1 MHVNRLTQDIIGLNM
16 MTEVQLERI
25 HQGTLTILERTGVRV
40 YEKESLELLRNAGAL
55 VDGDLVKIPPWLVQE
70 ALATAPSVV
79 SLSGRDGRRAM
90 TLEKNGI
97 YYGTGSEVNFTID
110 LETGERRKPLKQD
123 NRNAALLADAL
134 ENTDFAMSLGV
145 ASDVPVDSSDVHQ
158 FEAMLT
164 STLKPILFTAYNRK
178 GLKCIVDMASLV
190 AGSKKA
196 LMARPNLALYAE
208 PSSPLMHSRDSL
220 EKLLT
225 CAAEG
230 LPLIYATTPMLG
242 ATAPVTM
249 GGALVVANAEI
260 LSGLVI
266 HQLKS
271 KGAPFIYGG
280 GIPPM
285 HMSTSIC
292 SYGAPERDRGCVSLV
307 KLSQYYNLPSFTT
320 AGCTDA
326 HTFDQQAGMEAGF
339 NLLIAGLAGGNL
351 IHNLGYMGVGMTSCL
366 EHLLLCNEA
375 VGAVKNLLRGVD
387 VSDEHLALDLIEQIG
402 PGGHYLAE
410 QHTMSHF
417 REELYF
423 PQVLNRKN
431 YDAWRAEGS
440 LTFGEAANR
449 KVKEIIGRHEPV
461 PLSEDIRRQVSE
473 IVIQRDREVTAVDRN
488 K

>member
-1 MHVNRLTQDIIGLNM
+1 MQVNRLAQSTLGLNL
-16 MTEVQLERI
+16 MTEEQLQRI
-25 HQGTLTILERTGVRV
+25 HHGTLTVLERTGVKV
-40 YEKESLELLRNAGAL
+40 HEKEALQLLDGAGARIE
-55 VDGDLVKIPPWLVQE
+55 GDLVKIPPHLVNK
-70 ALATAPSVV
+70 ALNSAPPVV
-79 SLSGRDGRRAM
+79 SLSGRDGKRALTM
-90 TLEKNGI
+90 EKNSI

-123 NRNAALLADAL
+123 NRNAALLVDAL
-134 ENTDFAMSLGV
+134 DYTDFAMSLGV
-145 ASDVPVDSSDVHQ
+145 ATDVPVDSSDVHQ

-164 STLKPILFTAYNRK
+164 STTKPILFTAYKRR
-178 GLKCIVDMASLV
+178 GLEHIVEMAALA
-190 AGSKKA
+190 AGGKEK
-196 LMARPNLALYAE
+196 LTEGPNLALYAE

-230 LPLIYATTPMLG
+230 IPLIYATTPMLG

-249 GGALVVANAEI
+249 SGALVVANAEI

-271 KGAPFIYGG
+271 EGAPFVYGG

-285 HMSTSIC
+285 HMATSIC
-292 SYGAPERDRGCVSLV
+292 SYGAPERDRGCIALV
-307 KLSQYYNLPSFTT
+307 KMSRYYSLPSFTT

-326 HTFDQQAGMEAGF
+326 HSFDQQAGMEAGF

-387 VSDEHLALDLIEQIG
+387 VSDEHLALDLIDKVG
-402 PGGHYLAE
+402 PAGHFLSE
-410 QHTMSHF
+410 PHTMKHF
-417 REELYF
+417 RDELYF
-423 PQVLNRKN
+423 PQILNRKN
-431 YDAWRAEGS
+431 YDTWLADGG
-440 LTFGEAANR
+440 LTFGELANR
-449 KVKEIIGRHEPV
+449 KVKEILNRHRPV
-461 PLSEDIRRQVSE
+461 SLPEEIRRQISE
-473 IVIQRDREVTAVDRN
+473 ISLKRDREVLN
-488 K
+488 EK